1 MYHTHFALREEPFG
15 VSPDRRFFYQTEQH
29 REALATLYYAVRQR
43 RGFALIVGRPGLG
56 KTSVLVQLL
65 EMLRGEAETAYL
77 PHPYFDRN
85 TVLESILVS
94 LGLEPTNSPAQNH
107 RLFYQY
113 LLRTHNT
120 GKTCVVVF
128 DEAQN
133 LNRETL
139 EAIRM
144 LSNFETATDKLVQIV
159 LSGQPGLADML
170 VRPEMEQ
177 MRQRLNVIARLK
189 PMSFDQTREYIRYR
203 NRIAGASSDL
213 FEPDAIEM
221 VVEAS
226 RGIPRNVNTICF
238 NSITL
243 AFGLDLNRVGA
254 AQVTEVLR
262 DLDLGNLDSGN
273 FDLALDSSSSESFSD
288 IDFPKCQDMP
298 PSAGT
303 RREHRVSGGWRKIL
317 LGFLTN
323 L

>member
-1 MYHTHFALREEPFG
+1 MYHTHFALQQEPFG
-15 VSPDRRFFYQTEQH
+15 VSPDRRFFFQTEQH

-43 RGFALIVGRPGLG
+43 RGFALLLGRPGLG
-56 KTSVLVQLL
+56 KTCLLVQLL
-65 EMLRGEAETAYL
+65 EMLQGEAETAYL

-94 LGLEPTNSPAQNH
+94 LGLETTNSLPQNH

-133 LNRETL
+133 LNHETL

-144 LSNFETATDKLVQIV
+144 LSNFETSTDKLVQIV
-159 LSGQPGLADML
+159 LSGQTSIAEMLA
-170 VRPEMEQ
+170 RPEMEQ

-189 PMSFDQTREYIRYR
+189 PMGSNETREYILYR
-203 NRIAGASSDL
+203 NRIAGASSEV

-221 VVEAS
+221 IVAAS
-226 RGIPRNVNTICF
+226 GGIPRNVNTICF
-238 NSITL
+238 NAITL
-243 AFGLDLNRVGA
+243 AFGLDLKRVGA
-254 AQVTEVLR
+254 TQVTEVLR
-262 DLDLGNLDSGN
+262 DLDLRNLDLS
-273 FDLALDSSSSESFSD
+273 LDSSSPELPPEMASPWLSETPLSA
-288 IDFPKCQDMP
+288 
-298 PSAGT
+298 AGT
-303 RREHRVSGGWRKIL
+303 PGEHRDSGGWRQIL
-317 LGFLTN
+317 LGFLAN